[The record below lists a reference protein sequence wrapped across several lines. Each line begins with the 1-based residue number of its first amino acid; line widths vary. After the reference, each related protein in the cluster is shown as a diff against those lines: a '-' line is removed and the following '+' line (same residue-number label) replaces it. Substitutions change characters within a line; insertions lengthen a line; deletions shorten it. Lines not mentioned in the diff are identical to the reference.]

1 MGAVTTT
8 VPTAVRVPVY
18 EGYVRMLATHEDAKA
33 EEIRQ
38 DISARID
45 DDMMVVLLLE
55 SMLSKG

>member
-1 MGAVTTT
+1 
-8 VPTAVRVPVY
+8 
-18 EGYVRMLATHEDAKA
+18 MLATQEDAKA

-38 DISARID
+38 DISARIEID